1 MGVRDHAHLLALIAQ
16 AEKMKKAEVH
26 LEAQRKVM
34 NSKGTKRKVQ
44 EAKDGRPAV
53 YRWKQERSR

>member
-1 MGVRDHAHLLALIAQ
+1 MIAPQ

-26 LEAQRKVM
+26 LDVQRTVM

-53 YRWKQERSR
+53 YKWKKERSR